1 MRRQES
7 LTGSMALGPSL
18 VSMPGSPEPESESQ
32 YLEDQIKHAATADGL
47 PRRSEERVADA
58 RCARPRVV
66 TVGPML
72 TLLLT
77 LRRRGD
83 RPPRREWNLPPGC
96 VLAVRYRSR

>member
-1 MRRQES
+1 MKRQEF
-7 LTGSMALGPSL
+7 LTGPTALEPSL
-18 VSMPGSPEPESESQ
+18 KSMPGSREPESESQ
-32 YLEDQIKHAATADGL
+32 ALEDQIKHTAPADGL
-47 PRRSEERVADA
+47 PRRSEESVTDA

-77 LRRRGD
+77 LRRRGN
-83 RPPRREWNLPPGC
+83 RSPRCEWNLPPGC